1 MKRGRLFIGDSRD
14 MSLLEDGEID
24 LIVTSPP
31 YWHIK
36 DYGVSDQIGYGHSL
50 HDYLRD
56 LYRVW
61 MECFRAL
68 SPGRRLCINIGD
80 QFARSSV
87 YGRYKVIPLHAEII
101 SQCEDVGFDSM
112 GSIIWQK
119 RTTMNTSGGATIMGS
134 YPYPPNGIIEID
146 YEYILLFKR
155 PGKTVRIDKERKEGS
170 ALSKEEW
177 KLYHSGHWNFKG
189 TRQIGHEAMFPLELP
204 RRLIKMFSFRN
215 EQVLDP
221 FMGSGS
227 TALASLEEGR
237 VPVGFEIN
245 DDFLPIV
252 EEKLGDLMDDIEL
265 IRTKAGEI
273 PTVGYTP
280 RITDA
285 QPQMEDIAKDR
296 KLLLKVV
303 DTGTDTI
310 TLSDGRVIGFL
321 GVEIVDQ
328 EGAKR
333 YLHDLVRNRQVY
345 LRSEEGHDDL
355 YVYLKNRIFINSHLI
370 RSGLGAVKEDVD
382 FSMKKRFLKLLQNR
396 S

>member
-1 MKRGRLFIGDSRD
+1 MKRGRLIIGDSRD
-14 MSLLEDGEID
+14 MSLLKEGEID

-36 DYGVSDQIGYGHSL
+36 DYGGSDQIGYGQSL

-101 SQCEDVGFDSM
+101 SQCEDIGFDSM

-119 RTTMNTSGGATIMGS
+119 KTTMNTSGGATIMGS
-134 YPYPPNGIIEID
+134 YPYPPNGIVEID
-146 YEYILLFKR
+146 YEHILLFKK
-155 PGKTVRIDKERKEGS
+155 PGKKKIDKAKKEGS

-177 KLYHSGHWNFKG
+177 KLYHTGHWNFKG
-189 TRQIGHEAMFPLELP
+189 ARQIGHEAMFPVELP
-204 RRLIKMFSFRN
+204 RRIIKMFSFRSD
-215 EQVLDP
+215 QVLDP
-221 FMGSGS
+221 FMGSGT
-227 TALASLEEGR
+227 TALASIEEGR

-245 DDFLPIV
+245 DDFLPIM
-252 EEKLGDLMDDIEL
+252 EEKLGDPMKDLEL
-265 IRTKAGEI
+265 IRTEAGDI
-273 PTVGYTP
+273 PAVDYTP
-280 RITDA
+280 RIRDA
-285 QPQMEDIAKDR
+285 QPQMEEKAEDR
-296 KLLLKVV
+296 RHLLKVV

-321 GVEIVDQ
+321 GVEIIDP
-328 EGAKR
+328 EGTRR
-333 YLHDLVRNRQVY
+333 YLGDLVRSRHVY
-345 LRSEEGHDDL
+345 LRSEEGHDDV
-355 YVYLKNRIFINSHLI
+355 YVYLKNRIFINTYLI
-370 RSGLGAVKEDVD
+370 RSGLGRVKEEVD
-382 FSMKKRFLKLLQNR
+382 FSMKKRFSNLRIDR

>member
-1 MKRGRLFIGDSRD
+1 MKKGRSFIGDSRE
-14 MSLLEDGEID
+14 MSVLKDGEID

-36 DYGVSDQIGYGHSL
+36 DYGVADQIGYGHSL
-50 HDYLRD
+50 HDYLKD

-61 MECFRAL
+61 MECFRVL
-68 SPGRRLCINIGD
+68 LPGRRLCINIGD

-101 SQCEDVGFDSM
+101 SQCEDIGFDSM

-134 YPYPPNGIIEID
+134 YPHPPNGIIEID
-146 YEYILLFKR
+146 YEYILIFKK
-155 PGKTVRIDKERKEGS
+155 PGKAKKMDKADKEGS
-170 ALSKEEW
+170 ALSKEDW
-177 KLYHSGHWNFKG
+177 KLYHTGHWNFKG
-189 TRQIGHEAMFPLELP
+189 ARQIGHEAMFPVELP

-227 TALASLEEGR
+227 TALASMEEGR

-245 DDFLPIV
+245 DDFLPIM
-252 EEKLGDLMDDIEL
+252 EEKLGDLMKDIEL
-265 IRTKAGEI
+265 IRTEAGDI
-273 PTVGYTP
+273 PAVDYMP
-280 RITDA
+280 RIRDA
-285 QPQMEDIAKDR
+285 QPQMEDMVEDR
-296 KLLLKVV
+296 KQLLKVV

-321 GVEIVDQ
+321 GVEIVDP
-328 EGAKR
+328 EGTRR

-345 LRSEEGHDDL
+345 LRSEEGHDHL

-370 RSGLGAVKEDVD
+370 RSGLGAVKGDVD
-382 FSMKKRFLKLLQNR
+382 FSMKKRFLKLEQNR